1 MVADALA
8 LGKRATPLK
17 IILVDDEDWF
27 LEIVEKAI
35 LDKVEGVTVQTFQD
49 SNKAWQ
55 ELLRTIPDILIVGG
69 VIPELGGEEIVRRLV
84 DICS

>member
-35 LDKVEGVTVQTFQD
+35 LDKVEGVTVQTF
-49 SNKAWQ
+49 
-55 ELLRTIPDILIVGG
+55 
-69 VIPELGGEEIVRRLV
+69 
-84 DICS
+84 

>member
-1 MVADALA
+1 
-8 LGKRATPLK
+8 
-17 IILVDDEDWF
+17 VDDEDWF